1 LIIKLVGIGQVQP
14 DGTRSVWFELN
25 GQHREVTVRD
35 EAAETRVVARP
46 KAVKGDPRHVG
57 APMPGRILKI
67 DVDVGQAVKRNES
80 LGVIE
85 AMKMEIALVANGP
98 GRVREVLVEPGATV
112 EAGDL
117 LFVVEPTD
125 G

>member
-1 LIIKLVGIGQVQP
+1 
-14 DGTRSVWFELN
+14 
-25 GQHREVTVRD
+25 
-35 EAAETRVVARP
+35 
-46 KAVKGDPRHVG
+46 
-57 APMPGRILKI
+57 MPGRILKI

-117 LFVVEPTD
+117 LFVLELTD